1 MAATAVTGMGALR
14 DGGDA
19 AAAGT
24 EAVAGQGLAME
35 GGARVI
41 RHAPLSRNPTPSR
54 AYYFW
59 LMLPA
64 IIVLACITIYPF
76 FWLIWMSLHDVE
88 IGAGGDTWNNFRNWT
103 RLPADRKFTDGW
115 WLLARYS
122 LMCLTMQVTLGLLLA
137 VILNRSRFEKA
148 LVTIF
153 LMPMM
158 MAPVV
163 AGLVWYYLYNS
174 TFGWYHWIM
183 QSAGILGERSI
194 LGDTSTAMLG
204 IVIVDTWQWTPL
216 ITLIVLAGLKRVPRD
231 QLEANMVDGAGEI
244 RNFFQITLPNIYPF
258 LLIAILLRCMDNFRF
273 IDAILVLTGGGPADA
288 TKILPT
294 YLFDVS
300 FQFFRLGRVRRSP
313 SRCSP
318 SRSSSASC
326 SCASST
332 ARRAG
337 RGRRTA
343 DGLLRHRP
351 VPLAP
356 AQRGQGP
363 GGVLPRPLPRL
374 DRPAARHHVRL
385 VLQGP
390 ARGVQAAGGRG
401 LVAGH
406 AVLRLHADLKHYVN
420 LFQNNNFSTYL
431 TNSIIASVGSAII
444 SWFGLDV
451 RLLALAHRVPRQEG
465 SLLLDHQHPH
475 GAVVAVM
482 VPSTPSF
489 AAWGWSARCPA

>member
-1 MAATAVTGMGALR
+1 MAVTTATEGGAWR
-14 DGGDA
+14 GSGDA
-19 AAAGT
+19 AANGT
-24 EAVAGQGLAME
+24 QRPQSEAPVMVN
-35 GGARVI
+35 GARVV
-41 RHAPLSRNPTPSR
+41 RNAPASRNPSPSR
-54 AYYFW
+54 VYYFY

-88 IGAGGDTWNNFRNWT
+88 VGGADTWNNFRNWI
-103 RLPADRKFTDGW
+103 RLPADRKFVDGW
-115 WLLARYS
+115 WLLAQYS
-122 LMCLTMQVTLGLLLA
+122 LMCMALQVTLGVLLA
-137 VILNRSRFEKA
+137 VILNRSRYEKI

-194 LGDTSTAMLG
+194 LGDPSTAMLG

-258 LLIAILLRCMDNFRF
+258 LLIAILLRFMDNFRF

-300 FQFFRLGRVRRSP
+300 FQFFRLGRG
-313 SRCSP
+313 
-318 SRSSSASC
+318 A
-326 SCASST
+326 AIALT
-332 ARRAG
+332 
-337 RGRRTA
+337 
-343 DGLLRHRP
+343 LLA
-351 VPLAP
+351 VTI
-356 AQRGQGP
+356 
-363 GGVLPRPLPRL
+363 VLG
-374 DRPAARHHVRL
+374 L
-385 VLQGP
+385 VLVRVFDSP
-390 ARGVQAAGGRG
+390 KSRTRPE
-401 LVAGH
+401 
-406 AVLRLHADLKHYVN
+406 DL
-420 LFQNNNFSTYL
+420 
-431 TNSIIASVGSAII
+431 
-444 SWFGLDV
+444 
-451 RLLALAHRVPRQEG
+451 
-465 SLLLDHQHPH
+465 
-475 GAVVAVM
+475 
-482 VPSTPSF
+482 
-489 AAWGWSARCPA
+489 